1 MKYYIILNDVQLGP
15 LDIAELAKL
24 PVTATTPVWTE
35 GMADWMP
42 AGRVPELAH
51 LFGGAGQYSGPVPPP
66 RQPQQQT
73 QAPGMD
79 TYSSD
84 IAPECP
90 DTYLVWS
97 LLVTVFCCLP
107 FGIVAIVKSSN
118 VTSAYDRG
126 NYDLAMS
133 ESKSAKTW
141 IIVSVILGLVT
152 CAVSAGLQFISLL

>member
-15 LDIAELAKL
+15 LDMAELAKL
-24 PVTATTPVWTE
+24 PVTAMTPVWTE

-51 LFGGAGQYSGPVPPP
+51 LFNTSARQESSMPPP
-66 RQPQQQT
+66 R

-79 TYSSD
+79 TYSTEEV
-84 IAPECP
+84 PECP
-90 DTYLVWS
+90 ETYLVWS
-97 LLVTVFCCLP
+97 ILVTIFCCIP

-126 NYDLAMS
+126 NYQLAES

-141 IIVSVILGLVT
+141 IIVSVILGVIS
-152 CAVSAGLQFISLL
+152 CAAMSAIQFANVF